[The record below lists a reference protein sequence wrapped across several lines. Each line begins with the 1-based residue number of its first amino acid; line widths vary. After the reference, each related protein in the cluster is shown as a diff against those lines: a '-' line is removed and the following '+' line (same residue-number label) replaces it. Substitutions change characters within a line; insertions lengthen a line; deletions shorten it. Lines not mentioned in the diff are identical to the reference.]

1 MEKGYIYIGEH
12 FDIQEREVGISDKK
26 IGKSKDPVIREK
38 SLSRT
43 KSPIG
48 YRIIEVFYVDNM
60 NKVENLLHAI
70 LNSRNTMGEWFI
82 DDDDTLVSE
91 FVKFMS
97 IYGAKRQDIKELKTN
112 KIESDKRLQI
122 IGKRYNLPLNLVRTY
137 KGLEYDVI
145 LTTDYKLKLVKTGE
159 IFDTPNKIYN
169 NGIVK
174 HYKGVRG
181 NSGTNQIEQF
191 VIKAT
196 GERLSE

>member
-1 MEKGYIYIGEH
+1 MITYFHDY
-12 FDIQEREVGISDKK
+12 
-26 IGKSKDPVIREK
+26 
-38 SLSRT
+38 
-43 KSPIG
+43 
-48 YRIIEVFYVDNM
+48 Y
-60 NKVENLLHAI
+60 
-70 LNSRNTMGEWFI
+70 
-82 DDDDTLVSE
+82 
-91 FVKFMS
+91 
-97 IYGAKRQDIKELKTN
+97 

-145 LTTDYKLKLVKTGE
+145 FTTDYKLKLVKTGE

-191 VIKAT
+191 VIKDT

>member
-12 FDIQEREVGISDKK
+12 FDVQEREVGISDKK

-48 YRIIEVFYVDNM
+48 YRIIEVFYVDDM

-97 IYGAKRQDIKELKTN
+97 IYGAKRQDIQELKTN

-145 LTTDYKLKLVKTGE
+145 FTTDYKLKLVKTGE

-174 HYKGVRG
+174 F
-181 NSGTNQIEQF
+181 T
-191 VIKAT
+191 
-196 GERLSE
+196 L

>member
-12 FDIQEREVGISDKK
+12 FDVQEREVGISDKK

-48 YRIIEVFYVDNM
+48 YRIIEVFYVDDM

-97 IYGAKRQDIKELKTN
+97 IYGAKRQDIQKLKTN

-145 LTTDYKLKLVKTGE
+145 FTTDYKLKLVKTGE

>member
-12 FDIQEREVGISDKK
+12 FDVQEREVGISDKK

-48 YRIIEVFYVDNM
+48 YRIIEVFYVDDM

-97 IYGAKRQDIKELKTN
+97 IYGAKRQDIQELKTN

-145 LTTDYKLKLVKTGE
+145 FTTDYKLKLVKTGE

>member
-12 FDIQEREVGISDKK
+12 FDVQEREVGISDKK

-48 YRIIEVFYVDNM
+48 YRIIEVFYVDDM

-97 IYGAKRQDIKELKTN
+97 IYGAKRQDIQELKTN

-145 LTTDYKLKLVKTGE
+145 FTTDYKLKLVKTGE

-191 VIKAT
+191 VIKST